1 MTYLFGCHPSS
12 EGGVHLAVK
21 RGARAGARA
30 LQIFSALPQF
40 YNDKI
45 LVKPE
50 RVERFNKAVTESGF
64 EKGNIIV
71 HAAYVLNTASPEPEK
86 YARSR
91 TGLAKELER
100 CTQLGVFGFCFH
112 PGSAGSSDPAGAIAR
127 VGDAITAALEAVPGA
142 SRVLV
147 ENTAG
152 AGRTMGRT
160 AEEIA
165 GMLAQVPSGL
175 RARTGYGLDTCHL
188 FSSGHDI
195 RKSRESLTDILDRF
209 VSVTGEGP
217 SFFHLNDSETEL
229 GSNRDRHALIGQGQ
243 IGSEPFR
250 WLLESPR
257 AQGVPLICETP
268 QGVEPAADDESPDV
282 NDVEMIRLLQSFVA

>member
-1 MTYLFGCHPSS
+1 MNYLFGCHPSS

-50 RVERFNKAVTESGF
+50 RLERFNKAVSDTGLD
-64 EKGNIIV
+64 KGSIIV
-71 HAAYVLNTASPEPEK
+71 HAAYVLNTASPEPDKCE
-86 YARSR
+86 RSR
-91 TGLAKELER
+91 AGLAKELER
-100 CTQLGVFGFCFH
+100 CTQLGVLGFCFH

-127 VGDAITAALEAVPGA
+127 VGDAITAAIETVPGT

-160 AEEIA
+160 AEEVA
-165 GMLAQVPSGL
+165 GMLERVPSGL
-175 RARTGYGLDTCHL
+175 RARAGYGLDTCHL
-188 FSSGHDI
+188 FASGHDL
-195 RKSRESLTDILDRF
+195 RKSRQSLADILDKF
-209 VSVTGEGP
+209 MQATGEGP

-243 IGSEPFR
+243 IGAEPFR
-250 WLLESPR
+250 WLLSHPR

-268 QGVEPAADDESPDV
+268 QRAEPAGDDDTPDA
-282 NDVEMIRLLQSFVA
+282 NDVEMIRLLQSLVS